1 MSTKEKYLNPFTDF
15 NTAESAKFNK
25 KERIAYEDSL
35 KTYRD
40 IKNVVDT
47 AKEEGKEEGK
57 EIGKEIGKEER
68 NIEIA
73 TKLILKGLDLEEIV
87 DITELSIQKLKE
99 IANSLKK

>member
-15 NTAESAKFNK
+15 NTAEIAKFNK

-47 AKEEGKEEGK
+47 AREMGE
-57 EIGKEIGKEER
+57 EIGKEER
-68 NIEIA
+68 SKEIA
-73 TKLILKGLDLEEIV
+73 RKLILKGLSLEEIT
-87 DITELSIQKLKE
+87 DITNLSIEEIQK
-99 IANSLKK
+99 IANSIKK